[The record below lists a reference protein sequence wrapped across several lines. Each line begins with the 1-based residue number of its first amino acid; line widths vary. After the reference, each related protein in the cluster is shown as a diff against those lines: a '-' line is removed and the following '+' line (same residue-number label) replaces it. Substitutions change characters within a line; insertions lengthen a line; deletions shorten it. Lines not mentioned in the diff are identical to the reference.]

1 MDDRPVL
8 LAHPLLHQLAGLLIV
23 LGDGPVIDGVEMPVV
38 HADALVG
45 FGDGEL
51 GDLLQGR
58 LGGGGEGAGKE
69 EQRDHQPRSHEG
81 SFHRVKRRLD

>member
-1 MDDRPVL
+1 
-8 LAHPLLHQLAGLLIV
+8 
-23 LGDGPVIDGVEMPVV
+23 MPVV

-69 EQRDHQPRSHEG
+69 EQRDNP
-81 SFHRVKRRLD
+81 SFA